1 MYLKIVIGGN
11 KGLEWDHV
19 IIVEQEKESLKVQC
33 KCRVVQ
39 ILSSSEMCDKFG
51 HKTKETSWPD
61 TDYISY
67 I

>member
-1 MYLKIVIGGN
+1 MVIIIIGGK
-11 KGLEWDHV
+11 KGPEWDHV
-19 IIVEQEKESLKVQC
+19 IIVKQKKEHLQVQC

-51 HKTKETSWPD
+51 IKTKETPWPD

-67 I
+67 FI